1 MNFAGDAAVCPAMAR
16 ANHSC
21 RPNAGRRW
29 QYLQFFNTNIFVL
42 HFSIITTYCSSS
54 EFVTRVWSGEQ
65 VLVVMYVVEAGE
77 EVTNII
83 YHMKNICSIYIIY
96 NIYR

>member
-1 MNFAGDAAVCPAMAR
+1 M
-16 ANHSC
+16 
-21 RPNAGRRW
+21 
-29 QYLQFFNTNIFVL
+29 
-42 HFSIITTYCSSS
+42 
-54 EFVTRVWSGEQ
+54 TRVWSGEQ

-83 YHMKNICSIYIIY
+83 YNIESIYIIY

>member
-1 MNFAGDAAVCPAMAR
+1 MAI
-16 ANHSC
+16 SS
-21 RPNAGRRW
+21 
-29 QYLQFFNTNIFVL
+29 LFNTNIFVL
-42 HFSIITTYCSSS
+42 HFFITLYGSSS

-77 EVTNII
+77 EVTII
-83 YHMKNICSIYIIY
+83 YNMDNICNIYIIY